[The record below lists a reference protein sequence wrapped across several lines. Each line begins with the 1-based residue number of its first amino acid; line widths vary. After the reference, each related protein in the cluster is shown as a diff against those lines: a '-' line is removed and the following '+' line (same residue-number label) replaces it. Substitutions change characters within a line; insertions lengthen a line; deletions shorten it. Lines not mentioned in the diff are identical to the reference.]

1 MSWKDI
7 RLLYVREIRSALRD
21 RAIVT
26 NSIILPIFLYPV
38 MMWLAYT
45 GITFVSG
52 QSNDLKSRIML
63 KNVPAL
69 HSSLKKDFETD
80 KSIVLTD
87 SADPVSDIRA
97 GKLDALVEFVAPKT
111 SVPITNNFDTRITY
125 DESRDQSNRAKG
137 RIDQK
142 ISRYRDSYLEHEA
155 GKLGLSRE
163 QFQNFWV
170 DDDNVSGDRQMGQFL
185 MGLVLPIIFI
195 IMLAVGGMHPAID
208 STAGEREHSTWETV
222 MTTATSRANILVA
235 KYLYVATMSFT
246 AAVLNL
252 AAMMFSM
259 GTILGPLF
267 RRRQMD
273 ASFQI
278 PFQSVP
284 VILVGAVLLALFMSA
299 GMMILASFAKNYKE
313 GQSMVSPF
321 YLALVLPIMFL
332 QTPGIE
338 FTTRL
343 ALIPVANVTMV
354 IREAI
359 QGIYH
364 WPQIGITLVVET
376 ICVIVALRIAMRLIQ
391 HEDFVIGSYGGSFG
405 KFAKERLLRRTS

>member
-97 GKLDALVEFVAPKT
+97 GKLDALVEFVAPKI

-313 GQSMVSPF
+313 GQAMVSPF

-405 KFAKERLLRRTS
+405 KFAKERLLRRTT